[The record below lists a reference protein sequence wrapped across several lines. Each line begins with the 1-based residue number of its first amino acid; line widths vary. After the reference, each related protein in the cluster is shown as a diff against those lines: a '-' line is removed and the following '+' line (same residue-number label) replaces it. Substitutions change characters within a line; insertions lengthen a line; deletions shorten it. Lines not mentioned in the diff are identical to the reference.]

1 MRLVLMILAEG
12 QLSEQEAGKEVE
24 VVARGPGAEVV
35 WQKFEF
41 EEQAKERMA
50 GVLLSVLRPIGM
62 PPSATSLRT
71 SFSSSSLPLTC
82 GRHAL

>member
-41 EEQAKERMA
+41 EEQAERMA

>member
-35 WQKFEF
+35 WLQK
-41 EEQAKERMA
+41 KENKTK
-50 GVLLSVLRPIGM
+50 VKLS
-62 PPSATSLRT
+62 
-71 SFSSSSLPLTC
+71 
-82 GRHAL
+82 